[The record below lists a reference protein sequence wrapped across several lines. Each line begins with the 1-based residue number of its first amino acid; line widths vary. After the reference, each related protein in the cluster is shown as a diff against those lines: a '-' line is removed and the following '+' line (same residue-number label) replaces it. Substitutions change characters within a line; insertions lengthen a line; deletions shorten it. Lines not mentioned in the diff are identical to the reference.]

1 MNYPSDV
8 PEEERQFLDDIAIKY
23 DFSGDTLAA
32 FRYRFNKITL
42 AQENTKLAHLIPWNG
57 EINHKVPK
65 IEEELKIICHAFKEK
80 GCPIEEL
87 SKKGRPPKGKSPWQQ
102 VYKWLWE
109 TKFPEWQ
116 QKTKAST
123 RQELPVET
131 LSIDNLVETI
141 REKLQDRIIQRCG
154 MMRVLD
160 MTQPISLEDIYI
172 NVNVLEKVTGRR
184 RLKGDQL
191 LESTSFENFERFS
204 LGKVSKELVPGLEAV
219 EKYSKLMILGKP
231 GAGKT
236 TFLKFLA
243 LRCIEGGL
251 RAQHIPLFI
260 TLKDF
265 AELSNQS
272 SLLDYLIQLINY
284 PNKPDIE
291 QLLNEG
297 RFLILLDG
305 LDEVKEEDSNL
316 ILNSIKEFTIQY
328 HKNSYVITCRIAAQE
343 YIFENFTEAEIAD
356 FNGEQITNFINK
368 WFKSKNN
375 LIKYKE
381 FISELEK
388 NKPVQDIA
396 TNPLFLTLLCL
407 VFEEFG
413 KFPSNRSKLY
423 EEGLDILFKKW
434 DSKRNIKRNQ
444 VYKYLSLRRQ
454 KDLLS
459 QFALETFERGNYFF
473 KQEHIEIYII
483 QYMSNIMAPSNVQ
496 EELDLDSEGIIK
508 LIESQNG
515 LLIERAKGIYSFSHL
530 SFHEYFAAKEI
541 YIPSKPDRKQ
551 NEMLEYLVTK
561 ITEKRWREIFLLTV
575 GMLESADYFLKLMKS
590 QIDML
595 FVSDEALQQF
605 RSWVRKKST
614 SVKASYKPAA
624 IRAFYLDLAR
634 ALNLARTFDL
644 AELINRVNVSALH
657 LQRTLELVHRT
668 HTPSFDPM
676 FSFDLALHGS
686 LARSID
692 KNTAIDPDGDN
703 IRILDLALDS
713 NFSSDLVLDRALY
726 LALGVAHACTCAIT
740 IELNISNILINALNL
755 ACKYA
760 LDPDLQICL
769 KRLKEELPINYQK
782 SCEDY
787 GNWWKSNGQTW
798 TKQLRDVMTEYRDIG
813 HDLQFSNHQLSL
825 LQQYYDANLLLV
837 NCLNSECSVSPQVKQ
852 ELEDTLL
859 LPINTYG

>member
-1 MNYPSDV
+1 MPRDTLRATKLGKYLV
-8 PEEERQFLDDIAIKY
+8 EEEANKKGWGRQSQAWADAAYTTVPTLKRFWEGKPITASTFIAICKAVKV
-23 DFSGDTLAA
+23 DWEQVCDNSTSTDNAS
-32 FRYRFNKITL
+32 
-42 AQENTKLAHLIPWNG
+42 AQP
-57 EINHKVPK
+57 
-65 IEEELKIICHAFKEK
+65 
-80 GCPIEEL
+80 EL
-87 SKKGRPPKGKSPWQQ
+87 SVK
-102 VYKWLWE
+102 
-109 TKFPEWQ
+109 
-116 QKTKAST
+116 
-123 RQELPVET
+123 T
-131 LSIDNLVETI
+131 LSIDNLVETV

-160 MTQPISLEDIYI
+160 MTQPIDLEDIYI
-172 NVNVLEKVTGRR
+172 NVNVLEKITRRR
-184 RLKGDQL
+184 RLKRDEL
-191 LESTSFENFERFS
+191 LESTSFENFERFT
-204 LGKVSKELVPGLEAV
+204 LGKVSKEQVPGMEAV

-243 LRCIEGGL
+243 LQCIEGRF

-265 AELSNQS
+265 AELPNQP
-272 SLLDYLIQLINY
+272 SLLDYLNQLINY
-284 PNKPDIE
+284 PNKADVE

-297 RFLILLDG
+297 RLLILLDG
-305 LDEVKEEDSNL
+305 LDEVKKEDSNL
-316 ILNSIKEFTIQY
+316 ILNIIKEFTIQY
-328 HKNSYVITCRIAAQE
+328 HKNYYVITCRIAAQE
-343 YIFENFTEAEIAD
+343 YTFENFTEAEIAD
-356 FNGEQITNFINK
+356 FNWEQITNFINK
-368 WFKSKNN
+368 WFGIKNN
-375 LIKYKE
+375 LIKSQE
-381 FISELEK
+381 IIRELQK
-388 NKPVQDIA
+388 NKPIQDIA

-434 DSKRNIKRNQ
+434 DIKRNIKRSQ
-444 VYKYLSLRRQ
+444 VYKDLSLRRQ

-459 QFALETFERGNYFF
+459 QFALETFERGDYFF
-473 KQEHIEIYII
+473 KQEYIETYII
-483 QYMSNIMAPSNVQ
+483 QYMSNLMAHSNLQ

-508 LIESQNG
+508 LIESQHG

-530 SFHEYFAAKEI
+530 TFHEYFAAKEI
-541 YIPSKPDRKQ
+541 SNPSKPDRKQ
-551 NEMLEYLVTK
+551 AEMLQYLVTK
-561 ITEKRWREIFLLTV
+561 INEKRWREIFLLTV
-575 GMLESADYFLKLMKS
+575 GMLESADYFLQLMKS

-595 FVSDEALQQF
+595 FASDEALQQF
-605 RSWVRKKST
+605 RSWVRKKSN

-634 ALNLARTFDL
+634 ALDLARTFDL
-644 AELINRVNVSALH
+644 AEVINRVNVSALH

-692 KNTAIDPDGDN
+692 KNTAIDPDDDN

-713 NFSSDLVLDRALY
+713 NISSDLVLDRALF

-740 IELNISNILINALNL
+740 IELNIINILINALNL
-755 ACKYA
+755 ACEYA
-760 LDPDLQICL
+760 LDPNYPNLQICL
-769 KRLKEELPINYQK
+769 KRLKEELPINCQEN
-782 SCEDY
+782 CEDY

-798 TKQLRDVMTEYRDIG
+798 TKQLRYVMTEYRDIG

-837 NCLNSECSVSPQVKQ
+837 NCLNSECSVSSQVKQ

-859 LPINTYG
+859 LPITLRS